1 MATLIN
7 MHILASLSDLR
18 APVTLQNSSKR
29 RPALYR
35 KGIMSPEEAIAC
47 ADAGAKGIV
56 VSNHGGR
63 ILDGMVG
70 TADVLPEIAKAVK
83 GH

>member
-1 MATLIN
+1 
-7 MHILASLSDLR
+7 
-18 APVTLQNSSKR
+18 
-29 RPALYR
+29 
-35 KGIMSPEEAIAC
+35 MSPEEAIAC

-70 TADVLPEIAKAVK
+70 TADVLPEIAQSRKRSADDLR
-83 GH
+83 